1 MKADH
6 DRRLQAT
13 LDCLG
18 SLRFCG
24 VVADRSGRLLCWN
37 DAARGLIAEGRRGGP
52 GDSLDDLLPLGE
64 GATTWQDLS
73 REVDRVGT
81 WQGEGRR
88 QGAPV
93 DLRPLAIRAAR
104 LDRGMYM
111 AILHDAETPGP
122 DKTLRD
128 AVYEIARAA
137 ADTGDIDHLFP
148 RLHEI
153 VRTLMPARSFYF
165 TLYDEQAGTVAF
177 PYFVSEK
184 YGTPAVTPR
193 PLAHGL
199 TEYLIRIGR
208 PLLLDARGM
217 HELEAT
223 GEIDT
228 VVFPCESWLG
238 VPLRA
243 GDPIVGTMVALSF
256 SSLQKYTAR
265 EQAIFEYIARL
276 VAMAIQRKT
285 ADEKRAR
292 LEESLRQAE
301 KLESIGRLAGGVAHD
316 LNNLLVPILGYADL
330 IDREPSP
337 GSIRKMAQ
345 QIRSAAEHSRDLIQ
359 QLLAFA
365 RKQVLEPAVLD
376 LRTAVSGMESLL
388 RRTIREDVRIVISL
402 PATPVPVRADRGRLG
417 QVLMNLS
424 VNAQDAMA
432 SGGTLTIAVTE
443 EPIPATEGARHAV
456 LTVRDTG
463 VGMDEATRRSVFEP
477 FFTTKERGRGTG
489 LGLATVYGIV
499 KQHGGDIEVTSTPG
513 AGSVFRVF
521 LPLSTDPAEP
531 SAARTAVEPERGGTE
546 TILLAEDDESVR
558 SLTRLLLEQAG
569 YRVICCRDGAE
580 TLAGAREHPGAIDLL
595 LTDVVMPDMTGKQLA
610 DRIVAARPGIEV
622 LFTSGYTDDIIAEH
636 GVLDAATRFISKPF
650 DGRGLRSKVREVLD
664 GRRNPPRPPRTPG
677 P

>member
-1 MKADH
+1 MKADR
-6 DRRLQAT
+6 DRTLQAT

-18 SLRFCG
+18 SLRFPG
-24 VVADRSGRLLCWN
+24 VVADSSGRLLCWN
-37 DAARGLIAEGRRGGP
+37 DAARGLIADGRGGGP
-52 GDSLDDLLPLGE
+52 GDSLDDLIPLGE
-64 GATTWQDLS
+64 GATAWRDLS

-81 WQGEGRR
+81 WQGDGRPH
-88 QGAPV
+88 GTAAAP
-93 DLRPLAIRAAR
+93 RPLTIRAAR
-104 LDRGMYM
+104 LDRGMFM

-122 DKTLRD
+122 DETLRD

-137 ADTGDIDHLFP
+137 ADTGDLDHLFP

-153 VRTLMPARSFYF
+153 VRTLMPARSLYF
-165 TLYDEQAGTVAF
+165 TLYDEQAGTVSF

-184 YGTPAVTPR
+184 YHTPATTPR
-193 PLAHGL
+193 PLEHGL
-199 TEYLIRIGR
+199 TEYLLRIRR

-217 HELEAT
+217 HDLEAT
-223 GEIDT
+223 GQIGP
-228 VVFPCESWLG
+228 VAYPSESWLG

-243 GDPIVGTMVALSF
+243 GDAIVGTMVALSF
-256 SSLQKYTAR
+256 SALQMYTAR

-316 LNNLLVPILGYADL
+316 LNNLLVPIIGYAEL
-330 IDREPSP
+330 IDQAPSP
-337 GSIRKMAQ
+337 VSIREMAQ

-376 LRTAVSGMESLL
+376 LRTVVSSMESLL
-388 RRTIREDVRIVISL
+388 RRTIREDVRIDIRL
-402 PATPVPVRADRGRLG
+402 PATPVSVRADRGRMG

-424 VNAQDAMA
+424 VNAQDAMT
-432 SGGTLTIAVTE
+432 SRGTLTIEVTE
-443 EPIPATEGARHAV
+443 EPVPGAGGARRAV
-456 LTVRDTG
+456 LSVRDTG
-463 VGMDEATRRSVFEP
+463 AGMDEATRRSIFEP

-499 KQHGGDIEVTSTPG
+499 KQHGGDVEVTSAPG
-513 AGSVFRVF
+513 AGSVFRVS
-521 LPLSTDPAEP
+521 LPLCTGSTEPPAAQT
-531 SAARTAVEPERGGTE
+531 AAAPERGGTE

-558 SLTRLLLEQAG
+558 SLTRTLLEQAG
-569 YRVICCRDGAE
+569 YRVMSCRSGAE
-580 TLAGAREHPGAIDLL
+580 SLARAREHPGAIDLL
-595 LTDVVMPDMTGKQLA
+595 LTDVVMPDMTGKELA
-610 DRIVAARPGIEV
+610 DRIAAARPDIEV
-622 LFTSGYTDDIIAEH
+622 IFTSGYTDDIIAEH
-636 GVLDAATRFISKPF
+636 GILDAATRFIPKPF

-664 GRRNPPRPPRTPG
+664 GRRGRG